1 MTEVDG
7 RLDIWKTLILRDHID
22 DIHSKA
28 TGAAPHPEMHNV
40 VHRGPDL
47 GILLVQIR
55 LLEREKTEI
64 LLSRL

>member
-1 MTEVDG
+1 
-7 RLDIWKTLILRDHID
+7 LILRDHID

-28 TGAAPHPEMHNV
+28 TGAVPHPEMHNI

-64 LLSRL
+64 VLSRL